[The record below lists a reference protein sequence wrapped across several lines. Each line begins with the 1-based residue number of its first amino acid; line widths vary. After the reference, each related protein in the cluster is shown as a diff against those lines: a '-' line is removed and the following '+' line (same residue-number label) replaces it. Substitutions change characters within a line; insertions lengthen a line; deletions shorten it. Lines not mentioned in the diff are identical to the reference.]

1 MDIKTAFA
9 STKRRKYD
17 TLVPTAPV
25 SRVSHLSRRISRLSK
40 KMKISN
46 PLHVYYEAVSAFAN
60 FSTTGG
66 VYDLCTGIAQ
76 VWSNVLCLRE
86 MPTISASEIPSPQSG

>member
-1 MDIKTAFA
+1 MMTEEKLFVKSGMG
-9 STKRRKYD
+9 STKRRRYSI
-17 TLVPTAPV
+17 VPGSVNPV
-25 SRVSHLSRRISRLSK
+25 SNLSRRISRLSK

-76 VWSNVLCLRE
+76 V
-86 MPTISASEIPSPQSG
+86 